1 MTATTTF
8 KMNRE
13 ETNVHEG
20 ATLNQIQISTEETST
35 PTTTITTTTIQKYT
49 HEKKEKKDP
58 RHNCVD
64 SRLVYFNQAH
74 YLIEIECTYA

>member
-1 MTATTTF
+1 MTATTF

-35 PTTTITTTTIQKYT
+35 PTTITTTIQKYT
-49 HEKKEKKDP
+49 HTRRRRKKQT
-58 RHNCVD
+58 RATIV
-64 SRLVYFNQAH
+64 
-74 YLIEIECTYA
+74 